1 MSRPADPRRAPASLA
16 VPAGLGR
23 VTAFVAGYVLV
34 SSRLA
39 PVLSTHAE
47 RIARPCGRRPSEV
60 VPTGGV
66 R

>member
-1 MSRPADPRRAPASLA
+1 MKASLPALILPSRA
-16 VPAGLGR
+16 VAAGLDAR

-34 SSRLA
+34 LSLLA
-39 PVLSTHAE
+39 PVLATHAE
-47 RIARPCGRRPSEV
+47 RIARPFGRRPSDV